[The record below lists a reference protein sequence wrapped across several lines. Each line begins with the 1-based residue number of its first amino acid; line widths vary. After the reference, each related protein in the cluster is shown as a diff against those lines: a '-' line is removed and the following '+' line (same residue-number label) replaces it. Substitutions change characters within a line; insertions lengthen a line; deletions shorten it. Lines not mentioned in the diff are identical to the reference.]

1 MNKTFELDMKK
12 TYEAPT
18 VKVTVFNANV
28 DILVN
33 SDALVDFSEL
43 WG

>member
-1 MNKTFELDMKK
+1 MKK

-28 DILVN
+28 DILVG
-33 SDALVDFSEL
+33 SDALANVSSLFSEEESND
-43 WG
+43 